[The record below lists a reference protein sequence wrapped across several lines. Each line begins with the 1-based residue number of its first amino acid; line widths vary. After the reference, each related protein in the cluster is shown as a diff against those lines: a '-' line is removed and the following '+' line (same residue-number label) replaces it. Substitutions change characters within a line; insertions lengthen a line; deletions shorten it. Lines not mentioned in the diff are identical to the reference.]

1 MSFSVEQF
9 RACLDGALRRLEG
22 EAVPMFY
29 VHCGADYG
37 MVGLFDDLPR
47 EYSISGLSG
56 EEGGLNLD
64 GEEPR
69 LLLGS
74 VQGVPVMVS
83 VGVRRVAEGR
93 GHLPALFPTALAA
106 RWGVRNHLFLDSAA
120 SLSPEFKAGKWGILA
135 DFASHFAFSPLEGLQ
150 GLLAHPWPDLS
161 EALDQVQNSELVN
174 ALAEFGEP
182 PRFCV
187 VHGVPGFQLPTEAEA
202 QRIRADGGDFLCHD
216 LVLHV
221 ALSHALG
228 CRVSSLVLA
237 GVQLL
242 PGRRTRFTR
251 EDLLETGKFCAKALR
266 QGLRKAI
273 REMADAADG
282 YGENVLPEA
291 DADELLR
298 ESIRRSATRSSP
310 LKAFLKRSE

>member
-1 MSFSVEQF
+1 
-9 RACLDGALRRLEG
+9 
-22 EAVPMFY
+22 MFY

-37 MVGLFDDLPR
+37 MAGLFDEAPR
-47 EYSISGLSG
+47 EFLLSELSG
-56 EEGGLNLD
+56 EDGGLNLD

-69 LLLGS
+69 LLLG
-74 VQGVPVMVS
+74 VVHGVPVAVAS
-83 VGVRRVAEGR
+83 GVRRVAEGR

-106 RWGVRNHLFLDSAA
+106 RWGVRNHLFLDTAA
-120 SLSPEFKAGKWGILA
+120 SLSPEFKAGKWGILS
-135 DFASHFAFSPLEGLQ
+135 DFVSHFAFSPLEGLQ

-174 ALAEFGEP
+174 ALAEFGDP
-182 PRFCV
+182 PRFCT

-221 ALSHALG
+221 ALSHAFG
-228 CRVSSLVLA
+228 CRVSALVLA

-242 PGRRTRFTR
+242 PGRRSRFCR
-251 EDLLETGKFCAKALR
+251 EDLLETGKFCSKALR
-266 QGLRKAI
+266 QGLRKAV
-273 REMADAADG
+273 REMADAVDG
-282 YGENVLPEA
+282 YGENVLPET

-310 LKAFLKRSE
+310 LKAFLKRPE